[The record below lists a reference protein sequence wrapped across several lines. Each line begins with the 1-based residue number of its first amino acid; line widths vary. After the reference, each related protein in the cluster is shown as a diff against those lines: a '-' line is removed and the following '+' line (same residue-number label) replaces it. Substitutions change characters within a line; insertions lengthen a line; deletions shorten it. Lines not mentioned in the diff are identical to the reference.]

1 MKIHFITLNSKSKLH
16 HTHKVCCTNKLQYTH
31 CFFWAKTAKCIFICF
46 FIFHRCPEEWM
57 YSVLLFL
64 LLAWV
69 DLGSKMEPCATK
81 INCWKSLLLLEKALY
96 LSLYV
101 CISLCLCLS
110 LIENSFLCTNWFC
123 FNLMNFAGVL
133 TCFFIKQIKNVT
145 K

>member
-16 HTHKVCCTNKLQYTH
+16 HTHKVCCTNKLQCTH

>member
-16 HTHKVCCTNKLQYTH
+16 HTHKVCCTNKLQCTH

-101 CISLCLCLS
+101 CISLCLSVS
-110 LIENSFLCTNWFC
+110 LLLKIVSYVQTGSASTWWILLVYLRAFSSSR
-123 FNLMNFAGVL
+123 
-133 TCFFIKQIKNVT
+133 
-145 K
+145 

>member
-16 HTHKVCCTNKLQYTH
+16 HTHKVCCTCKLQYTH
-31 CFFWAKTAKCIFICF
+31 CFFWAKTAKRIFICF
-46 FIFHRCPEEWM
+46 FIFHHCPKEWM

-81 INCWKSLLLLEKALY
+81 INSWKSLLLLEKALC

-101 CISLCLCLS
+101 CISLCLSVSLLLKIVSYVQTGSASTWWILLVYLRALS
-110 LIENSFLCTNWFC
+110 SNR
-123 FNLMNFAGVL
+123 
-133 TCFFIKQIKNVT
+133 
-145 K
+145 

>member
-16 HTHKVCCTNKLQYTH
+16 HTHKVCCTCKLQYTH
-31 CFFWAKTAKCIFICF
+31 CFFWAKTAKRIFICF
-46 FIFHRCPEEWM
+46 FIFHHCPKEWM

-81 INCWKSLLLLEKALY
+81 INSWKSLLLLEKALC

-101 CISLCLCLS
+101 CISLCLS

-133 TCFFIKQIKNVT
+133 TCSFIKQIKNVT